1 MNEYGYLGEQMFSP
15 LFQGIFLGASMILPI
30 GAQNS
35 HILNHGIKKNHH
47 FLAAT
52 ICMFCDVALI
62 ALGVF
67 GGAKLIASSPTLVTV
82 ISWGGIIFLLT
93 YAALSFRQ
101 AWLNGYEQQ
110 QLSGTES
117 KKRPWLVIAST
128 LAVTLLNPHV
138 YLDTVVI
145 LGSVGGQFQGNE
157 KIAFAV
163 GTMLASILWF
173 YSLAGAAAKLSPWL
187 SQGKVKR
194 SIDIIVGLIMCA
206 IALSLF
212 NSL

>member
-1 MNEYGYLGEQMFSP
+1 MFSP
-15 LFQGIFLGASMILPI
+15 LFQGLFLGASMIIPI

-35 HILNHGIKKNHH
+35 HVLNHGIKKNHH

-62 ALGVF
+62 GLGIF
-67 GGAKLIASSPTLVTV
+67 GGAKLISASPSLVAV
-82 ISWGGIIFLLT
+82 ISWGGIIFLFS
-93 YAALSFRQ
+93 YAGLSFRQ
-101 AWLNGYEQQ
+101 AWLNNYQGNRENIEK
-110 QLSGTES
+110 TI
-117 KKRPWLVIAST
+117 KRPWLVIAST

-138 YLDTVVI
+138 YLDTVMI
-145 LGSVGGQFQGNE
+145 LGSVGGQFEGDE
-157 KIAFAV
+157 KLAFAI
-163 GTMLASILWF
+163 GTMLASIIWF
-173 YSLAGAAAKLSPWL
+173 YSLAGAAAKMSPWL

-212 NSL
+212 NNI

>member
-1 MNEYGYLGEQMFSP
+1 MFTP
-15 LFQGIFLGASMILPI
+15 LLQGLFIGASMIIPI

-35 HILNHGIKKNHH
+35 HVLNHGIKRNHH

-52 ICMFCDVALI
+52 ICMICDVTLI
-62 ALGVF
+62 SLGVF
-67 GGAKLIASSPTLVTV
+67 GGAKLIATSPTLVTI
-82 ISWGGIIFLLT
+82 ISWGGIIFLSA
-93 YAALSFRQ
+93 YASLSFRQ
-101 AWLNGYEQQ
+101 AWLNNY
-110 QLSGTES
+110 ES
-117 KKRPWLVIAST
+117 KQLLAENANKKPWLVIVST

-138 YLDTVVI
+138 YLDTVMI

-163 GTMLASILWF
+163 GTMLASIIWF
-173 YSLAGAAAKLSPWL
+173 YSLAGAAAKMSPWL
-187 SQGKVKR
+187 NQPKVKR
-194 SIDIIVGLIMCA
+194 AIDTTVGFIMCA

>member
-1 MNEYGYLGEQMFSP
+1 
-15 LFQGIFLGASMILPI
+15 MILPI

-35 HILNHGIKKNHH
+35 HILHHGIKKNHH
-47 FLAAT
+47 FLAAS
-52 ICMFCDVALI
+52 ICMFCDVTLI

-67 GGAKLIASSPTLVTV
+67 GGAKLLATSPTMLTV
-82 ISWGGIIFLLT
+82 ISWGGIIFLLA
-93 YAALSFRQ
+93 YASLSFRQ
-101 AWLNGYEQQ
+101 AWLNGYNQEG
-110 QLSGTES
+110 LKATGA
-117 KKRPWLVIAST
+117 KKRRWLVIVST

-145 LGSVGGQFQGNE
+145 LGSVGGQFKGNE

-187 SQGKVKR
+187 SQSNVKR

-206 IALSLF
+206 IALSLYR
-212 NSL
+212 SL

>member
-1 MNEYGYLGEQMFSP
+1 MFSP
-15 LFQGIFLGASMILPI
+15 LFQGLFLGAGMILPI

-52 ICMFCDVALI
+52 ICMFCDVTLI

-67 GGAKLIASSPTLVTV
+67 GGAKLIATSPILITV
-82 ISWGGIIFLLT
+82 ISWGGIIFLLA
-93 YAALSFRQ
+93 YASLSFRH
-101 AWLNGYEQQ
+101 AWLNGYAQENH
-110 QLSGTES
+110 SATRS
-117 KKRPWLVIAST
+117 NKRPWLVVAST

-145 LGSVGGQFQGNE
+145 LGSVGGQFQGSE

-163 GTMLASILWF
+163 GTMLASMLWF

-187 SQGKVKR
+187 SQRKVKR

>member
-1 MNEYGYLGEQMFSP
+1 MIIP
-15 LFQGIFLGASMILPI
+15 L

-35 HILNHGIKKNHH
+35 HVLNHGIKKNHH

-52 ICMFCDVALI
+52 ICMFCDVVLI
-62 ALGVF
+62 SLGVF
-67 GGAKLIASSPTLVTV
+67 GGAKLIATSPALVTV
-82 ISWGGIIFLLT
+82 ISWGGIIFLLA
-93 YAALSFRQ
+93 YASLSFRQ
-101 AWLNGYEQQ
+101 AWLNNYEKL
-110 QLSGTES
+110 QLSANVI
-117 KKRPWLVIAST
+117 KRPWLVVLST

-138 YLDTVVI
+138 YLDTVMI

-157 KIAFAV
+157 KVAFAL

-173 YSLAGAAAKLSPWL
+173 YSLAGTAAKLSPWL
-187 SQGKVKR
+187 GKASVKR
-194 SIDIIVGLIMCA
+194 SIDVVVGLIMCA